1 VGRVPFPSPS
11 VALRAHVLAL
21 CALAAC
27 GGSESAD
34 GDAGRAGPAEV
45 APIRVARATAEAR
58 KIPIVKRYVGTLAA
72 ERTAR
77 LAADANGR
85 VTAVRVDRGSVVR
98 KGDVLIEVDTAL
110 TGASS
115 DAARAQADL
124 VRAQYEAAKADCAR
138 LETLAQGGAIATAE
152 ADRARAGCVAQGKAV
167 EAAEAQVR
175 LAGTQVSRAQVR
187 APFDGV
193 VADRMTQIG
202 EFVGMASPVA
212 TVMTLDPMRARFSI
226 PERDLPLVREGATV
240 RVRVASAGGASVEG
254 RILPLPPTARDQLR
268 DMLIEASLPN
278 PDGAL
283 RAGLSAE
290 VEVLQG
296 ERDGVVV
303 PATALVQDD
312 TAHRLW
318 VIRDGRA
325 VELLVHVDAELDGL
339 VAVSPGLAAGE
350 TVVDRPVGLR
360 DGAAVE

>member
-1 VGRVPFPSPS
+1 VGRVPFLSPLG
-11 VALRAHVLAL
+11 ALRAHALAL

-27 GGSESAD
+27 GSDPAAD
-34 GDAGRAGPAEV
+34 APGHNEAAE
-45 APIRVARATAEAR
+45 APPVRVARATAEGR
-58 KIPIVKRYVGTLAA
+58 KIPVVTRYVGTLAA

-85 VTAVRVDRGSVVR
+85 VTAVRFDRGDRVR
-98 KGDVLIEVDTAL
+98 KGDLLIEVDSAL
-110 TGASS
+110 SGASS
-115 DAARAQADL
+115 DAARAQAEL
-124 VRAQYEAAKADCAR
+124 VRAQFESAKADCAR
-138 LETLAQGGAIATAE
+138 LDTLAQGGAIATAE
-152 ADRARAGCVAQGKAV
+152 AERARAGCLAQGKAV

-175 LAGTQVSRAQVR
+175 LAGTQVSRAHVR

-193 VADRMTQIG
+193 VADRMIQVG

-212 TVMTLDPMRARFSI
+212 TVMTLDPMRVRFSI
-226 PERDLPLVREGATV
+226 PERDLPRVKEGATV
-240 RVRVASAGGASVEG
+240 RVRVPSAGDVTVEG

-268 DMLIEASLPN
+268 DLLIEATLPN

-290 VEVLQG
+290 VQVVQG
-296 ERDGVVV
+296 EADGVLV

-325 VELLVHVDAELDGL
+325 VELLVHIDAELDGL
-339 VAVSPGLAAGE
+339 VAVSPGVAAGE

-360 DGAAVE
+360 DGVAVE